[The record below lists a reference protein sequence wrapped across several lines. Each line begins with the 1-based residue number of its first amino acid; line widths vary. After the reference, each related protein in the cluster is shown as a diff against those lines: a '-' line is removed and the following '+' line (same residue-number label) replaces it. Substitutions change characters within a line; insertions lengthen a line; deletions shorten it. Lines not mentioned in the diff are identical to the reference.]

1 MRVDRT
7 KVGKGSRRGER
18 VGEALIGVQ
27 GRGFLE
33 LIIGTRH
40 DMRHVIMVSPNYR
53 RARSNRD
60 FFWQEAEVINSYLGL
75 AGTGDRCLLWVAS
88 LRSHKA

>member
-1 MRVDRT
+1 
-7 KVGKGSRRGER
+7 
-18 VGEALIGVQ
+18 
-27 GRGFLE
+27 
-33 LIIGTRH
+33 
-40 DMRHVIMVSPNYR
+40 MRHVIMVSPNYR

-88 LRSHKA
+88 LRLHKAEEDEANSQDADDNFRSQVIAPSGAAAALLAMEAIE